1 MVEFLNMGGY
11 AVFVWSSYAVAFFL
25 VTLLYVR
32 SVKALKALQSISE
45 ASVSEAS
52 VSEAQEVSA
61 KRTFKEK
68 SLA

>member
-1 MVEFLNMGGY
+1 MIEFLNMGGY

-32 SVKALKALQSISE
+32 SVKALKALQSITE
-45 ASVSEAS
+45 ASASETK
-52 VSEAQEVSA
+52 EVSA

>member
-1 MVEFLNMGGY
+1 MIEFLNMGGY

-25 VTLLYVR
+25 VILLYVR

-45 ASVSEAS
+45 ASVSETK
-52 VSEAQEVSA
+52 EVSA

>member
-11 AVFVWSSYAVAFFL
+11 AMFVWSSYAIAFLL

-32 SVKALKALQSISE
+32 SVKALKALQSTIEVSKTQE
-45 ASVSEAS
+45 A
-52 VSEAQEVSA
+52 SA

-68 SLA
+68 SLV

>member
-1 MVEFLNMGGY
+1 MIEFLNMGGY

-32 SVKALKALQSISE
+32 SVKALKDLQSTI
-45 ASVSEAS
+45 
-52 VSEAQEVSA
+52 EVSA
-61 KRTFKEK
+61 SEAKEVIAKRAFKEK

>member
-1 MVEFLNMGGY
+1 MIEFLNMGGY

-32 SVKALKALQSISE
+32 SVKALKDLQSTI
-45 ASVSEAS
+45 
-52 VSEAQEVSA
+52 EVSA
-61 KRTFKEK
+61 SETKEVIAKRAFKEK

>member
-1 MVEFLNMGGY
+1 MIEFLNMGGY
-11 AVFVWSSYAVAFFL
+11 AVFVWSSYAIAFFL

-45 ASVSEAS
+45 ASVSETK
-52 VSEAQEVSA
+52 EVSA

>member
-1 MVEFLNMGGY
+1 MIEFLNMGGY
-11 AVFVWSSYAVAFFL
+11 AVFVWSSYAVAFLL

-45 ASVSEAS
+45 ASVSETK
-52 VSEAQEVSA
+52 EVIA
-61 KRTFKEK
+61 KRAFKEK

>member
-1 MVEFLNMGGY
+1 MIEFLNMGGY
-11 AVFVWSSYAVAFFL
+11 AVFVWSSYAVAFLL
-25 VTLLYVR
+25 VTLYVR
-32 SVKALKALQSISE
+32 SVKALKTLQSIT
-45 ASVSEAS
+45 EAS

>member
-1 MVEFLNMGGY
+1 MIEFLNMGGY
-11 AVFVWSSYAVAFFL
+11 AVFVWSSYAVAFLL

-45 ASVSEAS
+45 ASVSETK
-52 VSEAQEVSA
+52 EVSA

>member
-32 SVKALKALQSISE
+32 SVKALKALQSTNEVSASE
-45 ASVSEAS
+45 TK
-52 VSEAQEVSA
+52 EVSA

>member
-1 MVEFLNMGGY
+1 MIEFLNMGGY
-11 AVFVWSSYAVAFFL
+11 AVFVWSSYAVAFLL

-32 SVKALKALQSISE
+32 SVKALKALQSIT
-45 ASVSEAS
+45 EAS

>member
-1 MVEFLNMGGY
+1 MIEFLNMGGY

-32 SVKALKALQSISE
+32 SVKALKTLQSIT
-45 ASVSEAS
+45 EAS

>member
-1 MVEFLNMGGY
+1 MIEFLNMGGY
-11 AVFVWSSYAVAFFL
+11 AVFVWSSYAVAFLL

-32 SVKALKALQSISE
+32 SVKALKALQSTIE
-45 ASVSEAS
+45 VSA
-52 VSEAQEVSA
+52 SEAQEVSA

>member
-1 MVEFLNMGGY
+1 MIEFLNMGGY
-11 AVFVWSSYAVAFFL
+11 AVFVWSSYAVAFLL

-32 SVKALKALQSISE
+32 SVKALKDLQSTI
-45 ASVSEAS
+45 
-52 VSEAQEVSA
+52 EVSASETKEVIA

>member
-1 MVEFLNMGGY
+1 MIEFLNMGGY
-11 AVFVWSSYAVAFFL
+11 AVFVWSSYAVAFLL

-32 SVKALKALQSISE
+32 SVKALKTLQSITE
-45 ASVSEAS
+45 ASASETK
-52 VSEAQEVSA
+52 EVSA

>member
-1 MVEFLNMGGY
+1 MIEFLNMGGY

-45 ASVSEAS
+45 GC

>member
-1 MVEFLNMGGY
+1 MIEFLNMGGY
-11 AVFVWSSYAVAFFL
+11 AVFVWSSYAVAFLL

-32 SVKALKALQSISE
+32 SVRALKDLQSTIEVSASE
-45 ASVSEAS
+45 TK
-52 VSEAQEVSA
+52 EVSA

>member
-1 MVEFLNMGGY
+1 MIEFLNMGGY
-11 AVFVWSSYAVAFFL
+11 AVFVWSSYAVAFLL

-32 SVKALKALQSISE
+32 SVKALKALQSITE
-45 ASVSEAS
+45 ASASEIK
-52 VSEAQEVSA
+52 EVSA

>member
-1 MVEFLNMGGY
+1 MIEFLNMGGY
-11 AVFVWSSYAVAFFL
+11 AVFVWSSYSVAFFL

-45 ASVSEAS
+45 ASVSEA
-52 VSEAQEVSA
+52 QEVSA

>member
-1 MVEFLNMGGY
+1 MIEFLNMGGY
-11 AVFVWSSYAVAFFL
+11 AVFVWSSYAVAFLL

-45 ASVSEAS
+45 ASVSEA
-52 VSEAQEVSA
+52 QEVSA

>member
-1 MVEFLNMGGY
+1 MIEFLNMGGY

-32 SVKALKALQSISE
+32 SVKALKDLQSTI
-45 ASVSEAS
+45 
-52 VSEAQEVSA
+52 EVSA
-61 KRTFKEK
+61 SETKEVIDKRAFKEK

>member
-1 MVEFLNMGGY
+1 MIEFLNMGGY
-11 AVFVWSSYAVAFFL
+11 AVFVWSSYAIAFFL

-45 ASVSEAS
+45 ASA
-52 VSEAQEVSA
+52 SEAQEVSA
-61 KRTFKEK
+61 KRIFKEK

>member
-1 MVEFLNMGGY
+1 MIEFLNMGGY

-32 SVKALKALQSISE
+32 SVKALKALQSTI
-45 ASVSEAS
+45 
-52 VSEAQEVSA
+52 EVSA
-61 KRTFKEK
+61 SETKEVIAKRAFKEK

>member
-1 MVEFLNMGGY
+1 MIEFLNMGGY

-32 SVKALKALQSISE
+32 SVKALKALQSTI
-45 ASVSEAS
+45 
-52 VSEAQEVSA
+52 EVSASETKEVIA

>member
-1 MVEFLNMGGY
+1 MIEFLNMGGY
-11 AVFVWSSYAVAFFL
+11 AVFVWSSYAVAFLL

-32 SVKALKALQSISE
+32 SVKALKALQSTI
-45 ASVSEAS
+45 
-52 VSEAQEVSA
+52 EVSASETKEVIA

>member
-1 MVEFLNMGGY
+1 MIEFLNMGGY

-32 SVKALKALQSISE
+32 SVKALKDLQSTI
-45 ASVSEAS
+45 
-52 VSEAQEVSA
+52 EVSA
-61 KRTFKEK
+61 SKTKEVIDKRAFKEK

>member
-1 MVEFLNMGGY
+1 MIEFLNMGGY

-32 SVKALKALQSISE
+32 SVKALKALQSITE
-45 ASVSEAS
+45 ASA
-52 VSEAQEVSA
+52 SEAQEVSA
-61 KRTFKEK
+61 KTTFKEK

>member
-1 MVEFLNMGGY
+1 MIEFLNMGGY
-11 AVFVWSSYAVAFFL
+11 AVFVWSSYAVAFLL

-32 SVKALKALQSISE
+32 SVKALKALQSITE
-45 ASVSEAS
+45 ASA
-52 VSEAQEVSA
+52 SEAQEVSA

>member
-1 MVEFLNMGGY
+1 MIEFLNMGGY

-45 ASVSEAS
+45 ASVSETK
-52 VSEAQEVSA
+52 EVSA

>member
-1 MVEFLNMGGY
+1 MIEFLNMGGY

-32 SVKALKALQSISE
+32 SVKALKTLQSIT
-45 ASVSEAS
+45 EAS
-52 VSEAQEVSA
+52 VSEAQEVIA
-61 KRTFKEK
+61 KRAFKEK

>member
-1 MVEFLNMGGY
+1 MGGY

-32 SVKALKALQSISE
+32 SVKALKDLQSTI
-45 ASVSEAS
+45 
-52 VSEAQEVSA
+52 EVSA
-61 KRTFKEK
+61 SETKEVIAKRAFKEK

>member
-1 MVEFLNMGGY
+1 MIEFLNMGGY
-11 AVFVWSSYAVAFFL
+11 AVFVWSSYAVAFLL

-32 SVKALKALQSISE
+32 SVKALKTLQSIT
-45 ASVSEAS
+45 EAS

-61 KRTFKEK
+61 KITFKEK